1 MEDTENTQAQEQTQ
15 ATQQVVTPATQQT
28 TTPKIDDD
36 QLEAMLNKGRN
47 QKDNSILKSYYEQQ
61 GMTEDE
67 VKSAISEYKAN
78 KKAQTEQQKKAYDDA
93 LGEIEELKA
102 QILQSNINTKAT
114 NIGLDMGVD
123 KNVVG
128 YLIKIADLSKA
139 VNEKNEISE
148 EAIKNAFEEVLKNV
162 PALKSSVNSNTGF
175 KVGAD
180 NVQQENDKTNML
192 RKVAGLPPLK

>member
-1 MEDTENTQAQEQTQ
+1 MADTGNTQVTPQPQAQ
-15 ATQQVVTPATQQT
+15 AQQVTAPEIDYG
-28 TTPKIDDD
+28 KI
-36 QLEAMLNKGRN
+36 EAMINKGSQ
-47 QKDNSILKSYYEQQ
+47 QKENAILKSYFEQQ

-67 VKSAISEYKAN
+67 VKSAISSYKAEQG
-78 KKAQTEQQKKAYDDA
+78 KKAEEQKTAYA
-93 LGEIEELKA
+93 NMQAENEQLKA
-102 QILQSNINTKAT
+102 QILQSNINAKAT

-123 KNVVG
+123 KNAVG
-128 YLIKIADLSKA
+128 YLIKMADLSKA

-162 PALKSSVNSNTGF
+162 PALKASVNSNTGF

>member
-1 MEDTENTQAQEQTQ
+1 MSDTDNTQVTQTQ
-15 ATQQVVTPATQQT
+15 ATQHTTAPEIDYGKIEAMINKGTQQ
-28 TTPKIDDD
+28 K
-36 QLEAMLNKGRN
+36 ENA
-47 QKDNSILKSYYEQQ
+47 ILKSFFEQQ

-67 VKSAISEYKAN
+67 VKTAISSYKAEQG
-78 KKAQTEQQKKAYDDA
+78 KKAEEQKTAYA
-93 LGEIEELKA
+93 NMQAENEQLKA
-102 QILQSNINTKAT
+102 QILQNNINAMAT

-123 KNVVG
+123 KNAVG
-128 YLIKIADLSKA
+128 YLIKMADLSKA

-162 PALKSSVNSNTGF
+162 PALKASVNSNTGF
-175 KVGAD
+175 RVGAD

>member
-1 MEDTENTQAQEQTQ
+1 MEGTENPQVTPQPQPQAQQVTAPEIDYGKIE
-15 ATQQVVTPATQQT
+15 AMINKGTQQKENA
-28 TTPKIDDD
+28 
-36 QLEAMLNKGRN
+36 
-47 QKDNSILKSYYEQQ
+47 ILKSFFEQQ

-67 VKSAISEYKAN
+67 VKSAISSYKAEQG
-78 KKAQTEQQKKAYDDA
+78 KKAEEQKTAYA
-93 LGEIEELKA
+93 NMQAENEQLKA
-102 QILQSNINTKAT
+102 QILQSNINAKAT
-114 NIGLDMGVD
+114 DIGLDMGVD
-123 KNVVG
+123 KNAVG
-128 YLIKIADLSKA
+128 YLIKMADLSKA

-162 PALKSSVNSNTGF
+162 PALKASVNSNTGF